1 MERKYYQKI
10 QIINH
15 LENLSRTDGPIDWLR
30 QEEFFK
36 KIKDFAGEMIATAI
50 IDDIL
55 GRIGTPN
62 KISDR
67 EYINKF
73 LKLLAQKNNINNKN
87 NNNII
92 INDNISPLL
101 EEDDNNRITTTSSN
115 FSDF

>member
-1 MERKYYQKI
+1 
-10 QIINH
+10 
-15 LENLSRTDGPIDWLR
+15 
-30 QEEFFK
+30 
-36 KIKDFAGEMIATAI
+36 MIATAI